1 MITLK
6 KEKKLKRSKQPV
18 DFYQNVIIT
27 LLCLFQMVINTRTKS
42 SAAQTKS

>member
-6 KEKKLKRSKQPV
+6 KEKKLKRSKQP